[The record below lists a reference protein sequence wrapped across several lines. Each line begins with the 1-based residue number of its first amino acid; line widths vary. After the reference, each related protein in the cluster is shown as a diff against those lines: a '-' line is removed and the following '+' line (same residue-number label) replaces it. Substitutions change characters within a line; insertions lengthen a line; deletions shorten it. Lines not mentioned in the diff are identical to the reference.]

1 MPNISHK
8 NYWSSGLVVEGG
20 VYWPT
25 SNFSSRGPLL
35 DPWEFWALVS
45 SLNDAD
51 LWFMCVDMVTL
62 LQVLVFQKG
71 FKDDERR
78 KLAIVTGQILA
89 NALCTP
95 RVLNALF
102 EDHLVKEGGCHC
114 SISNC
119 TQPAAAVSL
128 SVDLSNMSWQLEYLS
143 LHSHDLFCKTA
154 EYWISVFVTGWR
166 KSV

>member
-1 MPNISHK
+1 M
-8 NYWSSGLVVEGG
+8 
-20 VYWPT
+20 T
-25 SNFSSRGPLL
+25 SNFSNHGPLL
-35 DPWEFWALVS
+35 DPWEFLALVS

-51 LWFMCVDMVTL
+51 LWFMCGELATL

-114 SISNC
+114 SVSNS
-119 TQPAAAVSL
+119 TQPAAAVFL
-128 SVDLSNMSWQLEYLS
+128 SADMS
-143 LHSHDLFCKTA
+143 
-154 EYWISVFVTGWR
+154 
-166 KSV
+166 

>member
-1 MPNISHK
+1 M
-8 NYWSSGLVVEGG
+8 
-20 VYWPT
+20 T
-25 SNFSSRGPLL
+25 SNFSSHGPLL
-35 DPWEFWALVS
+35 DPWEFLALIS

-51 LWFMCVDMVTL
+51 LWFMCGELATL

-114 SISNC
+114 SVSNS
-119 TQPAAAVSL
+119 TQPAAALKKKSA
-128 SVDLSNMSWQLEYLS
+128 DMS
-143 LHSHDLFCKTA
+143 
-154 EYWISVFVTGWR
+154 
-166 KSV
+166 